1 MSFYPKLKPGEIPA
15 GSRRH
20 GNYFQLGIWPY
31 YPEIP
36 LFQALRNSAIL
47 MPESPTIL
55 HPKKM
60 TIKEIDSL
68 SDKLATALADLGVKK
83 GNTVAL
89 YMWNSPEFVVAFF
102 GVLKTGATVTA
113 LNPSFKEKDAKHQ
126 LEDSESVAVI
136 FDEEL
141 HSVIMAI
148 QDKLPKLKNKIA
160 VGEEKHP
167 DACLFKE
174 LIENYPANPPD
185 VKIDPKKDLA
195 VIQYTSG
202 TTGLPKGCMLT
213 HYNLMSCAFQ
223 LLLMHG
229 LQTTRDDILL
239 AHLPFYHSYGMAV
252 IMCPS
257 VFFGLRMV
265 IQKRFD
271 PQEFLELI
279 QKFKVTIVTTVM
291 PVITGLAQF
300 PELVKE
306 YDLSSLRY
314 INNGAVPIA
323 LKTAKKFEELTG
335 VTVSQGYGLSETS
348 AVSHTNPLT
357 QIRLDSV
364 GVPIPDTEQ
373 KIVDVE
379 TGSKELPPGEVGE
392 IIIRGPQVMMGY
404 WKRPEDTAETIRDG
418 WLYTGDLGKIDKD
431 GYLYIVD
438 RKKEIIKCMGF
449 TIGPADLEAV
459 LLQHPSVA
467 DCAVVGKP
475 DPTYAEIPKAYVAL
489 RPGAKATEQELIEFV
504 AEKVA
509 GYKKIREVEFVDVI
523 PRSLSGKVLRKEFI
537 ERERRLSQGYSK
549 EQKSLKENTK

>member
-1 MSFYPKLKPGEIPA
+1 MSFYPKFKHGEIPI

-36 LFQALRNSAIL
+36 LFQALRNSARL
-47 MPESPTIL
+47 MAESPTIL

-102 GVLKTGATVTA
+102 GVLKTGATVTT

-136 FDEEL
+136 FDEDL
-141 HSVIMAI
+141 YSVIMGI
-148 QDKLPKLKNKIA
+148 QDKLPKLKNRIA

-167 DACLFKE
+167 GTCLFKE

-239 AHLPFYHSYGMAV
+239 AHLPFYHSYGMTV
-252 IMCPS
+252 IMCSS

-291 PVITGLAQF
+291 PVITGLTQF

-314 INNGAVPIA
+314 INNGAVPIV
-323 LKTAKKFEELTG
+323 LETARKFEELTG

-404 WKRPEDTAETIRDG
+404 WKRPEDTAETLRDG

-438 RKKEIIKCMGF
+438 RRKEIIKVMGF
-449 TIGPADLEAV
+449 TVGPADLEAV
-459 LLQHPSVA
+459 LLQHLCVA
-467 DCAVVGKP
+467 DCAVIGKP
-475 DPTYAEIPKAYVAL
+475 DAALGEIPKAYVAL
-489 RPGAKATEQELIEFV
+489 RPGAKATEQELIKFV

-523 PRSLSGKVLRKEFI
+523 PRSISGKVLRREFI

-549 EQKSLKENTK
+549 DQKSLKENAK

>member
-1 MSFYPKLKPGEIPA
+1 MSFYPKLKPGEIPI

-36 LFQALRNSAIL
+36 LFQALRNSAML
-47 MPESPTIL
+47 RAENPTIL

-136 FDEEL
+136 FDEDQY
-141 HSVIMAI
+141 SVIMGI

-160 VGEEKHP
+160 VGEENHP
-167 DACLFKE
+167 GTCLFKE
-174 LIENYPANPPD
+174 LVENYPANPPC

-213 HYNLMSCAFQ
+213 HYNIMSCAFQ

-229 LQTTRDDILL
+229 LQTTRGDILL
-239 AHLPFYHSYGMAV
+239 AHLPFYHIYGMTV
-252 IMCPS
+252 IMCSS

-291 PVITGLAQF
+291 PVITGLTQF

-314 INNGAVPIA
+314 FNNGAVPIV
-323 LKTAKKFEELTG
+323 LETAREFEELTG

-379 TGSKELPPGEVGE
+379 TGSKELAPGEVGE

-404 WKRPEDTAETIRDG
+404 WKRPEDTAETLRDG

-459 LLQHPSVA
+459 LLQHSCVA
-467 DCAVVGKP
+467 DCAVIGKP
-475 DPTYAEIPKAYVAL
+475 DTAAGEIPKAYVAL
-489 RPGAKATEQELIEFV
+489 RSGAKATEQELIRFV

-509 GYKKIREVEFVDVI
+509 GYKRIREVEFVDVI
-523 PRSLSGKVLRKEFI
+523 PRSISGKVLRREFI
-537 ERERRLSQGYSK
+537 ERERRLNQGYSK
-549 EQKSLKENTK
+549 DQKSLRENAK

>member
-1 MSFYPKLKPGEIPA
+1 VSFYPKLKHGELPV
-15 GSRRH
+15 GSRKH

-36 LFQALRNSAIL
+36 LFQVLRNTAML
-47 MPESPTIL
+47 MPETPTIL
-55 HPKKM
+55 YPRKM
-60 TIKEIDSL
+60 TITEIDSL

-113 LNPSFKEKDAKHQ
+113 LNPSFKEKDAEHQ

-136 FDEEL
+136 FDDEL
-141 HSVIMAI
+141 YSVIRSI
-148 QDKLPKLKNKIA
+148 QDRLPKLKNRIV

-167 DACLFKE
+167 GTSSFEK
-174 LIENYPANPPD
+174 LIEKHPANPPD
-185 VKIDPKKDLA
+185 VKIDPKVDLA

-213 HYNLMSCAFQ
+213 HYNMMSCAFQ
-223 LLLMHG
+223 LFLMHG
-229 LQTTRDDILL
+229 LQTTRNDIIL
-239 AHLPFYHSYGMAV
+239 AHLPFYHIYGMTV
-252 IMCPS
+252 IMCTS
-257 VFFGLRMV
+257 VFFGLRIV

-291 PVITGLAQF
+291 PVITGLTQF
-300 PELVKE
+300 PDFVKQ
-306 YDLSSLRY
+306 YDLSSVRY
-314 INNGAVPIA
+314 FNNGAVPIV
-323 LKTAKKFEELTG
+323 LETARKFEGLTG

-348 AVSHTNPLT
+348 AVSHTNPLS
-357 QIRLDSV
+357 QIKLDSV

-373 KIVDVE
+373 KIVDVDRG
-379 TGSKELPPGEVGE
+379 TDELPPGEVGE
-392 IIIRGPQVMMGY
+392 IIIRGPQVMTGY
-404 WKRPEDTAETIRDG
+404 WKRPEDTAEALKDG

-459 LLQHPSVA
+459 LLQHSCVA
-467 DCAVVGKP
+467 DCAVIGKP
-475 DPTYAEIPKAYVAL
+475 DIAAGEIPKAYVAL
-489 RPGAKATEQELIEFV
+489 RSGAKATEDELIKFV

-509 GYKKIREVEFVDVI
+509 GYKRIREVEFVDVI
-523 PRSLSGKVLRKEFI
+523 PRSPSGKVLRREFI
-537 ERERRLSQGYSK
+537 DRERRLSQGRPK
-549 EQKSLKENTK
+549 DQEP

>member
-1 MSFYPKLKPGEIPA
+1 VSFYPKLKPGETPV

-36 LFQALRNSAIL
+36 LFQAMRNSAQL

-55 HPKKM
+55 YPKKI
-60 TIKEIDSL
+60 TIKELDCL
-68 SDKLATALADLGVKK
+68 SDKLATALVDLGVKK

-89 YMWNSPEFVVAFF
+89 FMWNSPEFVVSFF

-126 LEDSESVAVI
+126 LEDSEAVAII
-136 FDEEL
+136 FDEEQ
-141 HSVIMAI
+141 HSIINGI

-160 VGEEKHP
+160 VGEKKHP

-174 LIENYPANPPD
+174 LLEKYPANPPK
-185 VKIDPKKDLA
+185 VKIDPKEDLA

-229 LQTTRDDILL
+229 LQTTRDDVIL

-252 IMCPS
+252 ILCPS
-257 VFFGLRMV
+257 VFFGLHMV
-265 IQKRFD
+265 ILKRFD

-279 QKFKVTIVTTVM
+279 QKYKVTIVTTVM
-291 PVITGLAQF
+291 PVITGLTQF
-300 PELVKE
+300 PDFVKE

-323 LKTAKKFEELTG
+323 LETAKKFTELTG

-357 QIRLDSV
+357 HIKLESV

-379 TGSKELPPGEVGE
+379 TGTKELPPGEVGE
-392 IIIRGPQVMMGY
+392 VIIRGPQVMIGY

-418 WLYTGDLGKIDKD
+418 WLYTGDLGKIDQD

-459 LLQHPSVA
+459 LLQHPCVA
-467 DCAVVGKP
+467 DCAVIGKP
-475 DPTYAEIPKAYVAL
+475 DPTFAEIPKAFVAL
-489 RPGAKATEQELIEFV
+489 RDGAQATEQELIKFV
-504 AEKVA
+504 ADKVA
-509 GYKKIREVEFVDVI
+509 GYKRIREVEFVDVI

-537 ERERRLSQGYSK
+537 ERERRLSQSK
-549 EQKSLKENTK
+549 SKSTC